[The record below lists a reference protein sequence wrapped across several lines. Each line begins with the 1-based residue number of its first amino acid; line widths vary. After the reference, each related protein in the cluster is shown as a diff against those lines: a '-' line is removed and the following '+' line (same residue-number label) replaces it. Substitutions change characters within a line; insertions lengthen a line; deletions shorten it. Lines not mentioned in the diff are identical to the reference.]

1 MKPFLQLVASL
12 AITLV
17 VVLTSTAFASDFDVE
32 AVVYLQEQWAID
44 NYSLSGKEQK
54 EAFLSLIE
62 AADKM
67 VAEHPQQ
74 ASLYVWRGII
84 KSTYAGV
91 KGGLGA
97 LKYAKAAK
105 ADFEKG
111 IALDAKVLEGSAYTS
126 LGTLYFNVPGWPIG
140 FGDDKKAE
148 TMLKKGLQINPQ
160 GIDANYFYGQFLS
173 DEGRYEEARRHLQ
186 LALGAAPRP
195 GRELA
200 DSGRRKEVQAV
211 LAEVEKH
218 LN

>member
-1 MKPFLQLVASL
+1 MKRIKRLL
-12 AITLV
+12 
-17 VVLTSTAFASDFDVE
+17 TAFILICAP
-32 AVVYLQEQWAID
+32 AVFATDADSTGVARLQKQWAVS

-54 EAFLSLIE
+54 KSFLALIDEA
-62 AADKM
+62 DNM
-67 VAEHPQQ
+67 VASHPDD

-111 IALDAKVLEGSAYTS
+111 IALDANALGGSAYTS

-148 TMLKKGLQINPQ
+148 AMLKKGLAIDPQ
-160 GIDANYFYGQFLS
+160 GIDANYFYGQFLN
-173 DEGRYEEARRHLQ
+173 DEGRYQEAQQHFSM
-186 LALGAAPRP
+186 ALNAAPRA
-195 GRELA
+195 GREIA
-200 DSGRRKEVQAV
+200 DAGRRKEVQAA
-211 LAEVEKH
+211 LAEVERH
-218 LN
+218 LK